1 MASSELQLPPG
12 LAPDLEYNH
21 LQVGTIIAFAV
32 TYFFCTLFLA
42 LRYLQTFKL
51 VKEIELDLVFLTM
64 AYAGGLVYFVT
75 ILKLMTHGW
84 GRHVVEINQTDM
96 FNLNK
101 ILLPNTI
108 TYLTTPGIT
117 KLAMLFILFKI
128 NPAILYRIL
137 VVVIGLC
144 ILGYT
149 VTLSAITGGPC
160 NPNLGLESLTCLQN
174 VALSHAVLNIA
185 SDLAVIALPIP
196 TIFSLNF
203 SLRTKLTVCLMLALG
218 SMVVVCSIARLPY
231 VIALQDD
238 PDFTYTQA
246 ILGIWSVVEVNLGIF
261 CGCAMRLKP
270 LFVKY
275 LPGLKLFSSK
285 QQQTKTI
292 AGTWTS
298 STKEL
303 HGTDPRKVQHTYQ
316 LHSVQK
322 GSVDPIMSEEDEGG
336 IRVQHEY
343 DIHSDRGR
351 VSRLDDLDGGGS
363 KW

>member
-1 MASSELQLPPG
+1 MASVDQLPPG
-12 LAPDLEYNH
+12 LAPELQYNS
-21 LQVGTIIAFAV
+21 LQVGTVISFAV
-32 TYFFCTLFLA
+32 TYLFCTFFLL
-42 LRYLQTFKL
+42 LRYFQIFKL
-51 VKEIELDLVFLTM
+51 VKKVEPDLVVLTL
-64 AYAGGLVYFVT
+64 AYAGGMVYFVT

-84 GRHVVEINQTDM
+84 GRHVDEINTTDM

-117 KLAMLFILFKI
+117 KLAMVIVLFQI
-128 NPAILYRIL
+128 NPSIVYRVL
-137 VVVIGLC
+137 AVLIGLS

-149 VTLSAITGGPC
+149 VALSAITGGPC
-160 NPNLGLESLTCLQN
+160 NPNLGTESLQCLQN
-174 VALSHAVLNIA
+174 VALSHAILNIV

-203 SLRTKLTVCLMLALG
+203 SLRTKLTVCCMLALG
-218 SMVVVCSIARLPY
+218 SLVVVCSIARLPY
-231 VIALQDD
+231 VIALEGD
-238 PDFTYTQA
+238 PDVTYTQA
-246 ILGIWSVVEVNLGIF
+246 ILGIWSVVEVNLGIL
-261 CGCAMRLKP
+261 CGCIMRLKP

-275 LPGLKLFSSK
+275 LPGLRLFSSK
-285 QQQTKTI
+285 QATKS
-292 AGTWTS
+292 APRTWTT

-303 HGTDPRKVQHTYQ
+303 RGTDPRKVHHTYQ

-322 GSVDPIMSEEDEGG
+322 GSVDPMSEDEGG

-351 VSRLDDLDGGGS
+351 VSRLDDLESLEGGT